1 MAAWHK
7 LAFWMTVTGMIV
19 TGGPAAV
26 SRAR

>member
-1 MAAWHK
+1 MAAWHMPS
-7 LAFWMTVTGMIV
+7 FRMIVTGMIV